1 MNRDLEKTDKKEIE
15 EDFMC
20 FPVMEDKHG
29 NNMSGCG
36 KGLETDIPNLEK
48 KIKQHMLLKLV
59 PQLQSGSTK
68 SSLKFPHLNI
78 KTGNASD
85 FLKASS
91 AF

>member
-1 MNRDLEKTDKKEIE
+1 MT
-15 EDFMC
+15 
-20 FPVMEDKHG
+20 DKHG

-48 KIKQHMLLKLV
+48 KIKQHIIVKHV

-68 SSLKFPHLNI
+68 SSFKSPHLNM

-85 FLKASS
+85 FIKASS